1 MPMIKIL
8 FFKIFFTTS
17 SAFFGC
23 SNLISSKMSQRVVF
37 QPSPAFHIENS
48 RLISSTNQMTGF
60 YIKCNSELKQ
70 VNIKQKFNPL
80 TINISIIEKPV
91 NRFAWSGPPEL
102 GGRGGGGGGWGGS
115 PPPPPPPQKKKFSV
129 NVSFFSM
136 SSLNVLFLKEVTK
149 NVYENHYMSKL
160 K

>member
-8 FFKIFFTTS
+8 FFKIFLTTS

-23 SNLISSKMSQRVVF
+23 SNLISSKMSQSVVF
-37 QPSPAFHIENS
+37 QPSPAFHMENS

-80 TINISIIEKPV
+80 TINNCSIEKPV
-91 NRFAWSGPPEL
+91 NRFARSGPPEL
-102 GGRGGGGGGWGGS
+102 GGWGALAPPL
-115 PPPPPPPQKKKFSV
+115 PPPPKK
-129 NVSFFSM
+129 VSCQC
-136 SSLNVLFLKEVTK
+136 VLFFDELFKCALSDRSNK
-149 NVYENHYMSKL
+149 KCI
-160 K
+160 

>member
-17 SAFFGC
+17 SVFFGC
-23 SNLISSKMSQRVVF
+23 SNLISSKMSQSVVF
-37 QPSPAFHIENS
+37 QSSPAFHIENS

-80 TINISIIEKPV
+80 TINNSIIEKPV
-91 NRFAWSGPPEL
+91 NRFARSGPPEL
-102 GGRGGGGGGWGGS
+102 GGRGALA
-115 PPPPPPPQKKKFSV
+115 PPPQKKKKVFCQC
-129 NVSFFSM
+129 
-136 SSLNVLFLKEVTK
+136 VLFFDELFKCALSERSNK
-149 NVYENHYMSKL
+149 KCI
-160 K
+160 